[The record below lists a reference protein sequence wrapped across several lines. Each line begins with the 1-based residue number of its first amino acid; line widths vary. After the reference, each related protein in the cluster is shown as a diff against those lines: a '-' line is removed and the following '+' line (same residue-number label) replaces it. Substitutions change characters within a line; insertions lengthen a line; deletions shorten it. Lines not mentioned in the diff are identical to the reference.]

1 MVWACDP
8 CYRHVTDVTQVLQ
21 RMSWD
26 GLFQPIVLGMTTPT
40 PDAYLLDTDDS
51 ECKDKKKRFVEH
63 VSVAPLGSKIP
74 MSFEVQW
81 VDAAGNPTKTGSI
94 SGTIETIIEFEG
106 EAPIVVFSTGERI
119 SLETFGS

>member
-21 RMSWD
+21 RVVRERFS
-26 GLFQPIVLGMTTPT
+26 QPIVLGMTTPT

-51 ECKDKKKRFVEH
+51 ECRSKKKRFIEH

-94 SGTIETIIEFEG
+94 SGTIETLIEFEG
-106 EAPIVVFSTGERI
+106 EEPIVVFSTGEKI
-119 SLETFGS
+119 SLETFGN